1 MSEFKLSKLTISERP
16 SGLGPLETKVLELL
30 WGKGRAVTVRHV
42 LPAFPKLAYT
52 TLMTTLDRLYRKGVL
67 VRSRR
72 GRAFVY
78 EPRCSREQM
87 LNELVSGQV
96 ADLLA
101 ASTARTAVLSTLVH
115 CVGRKDAALLDELDA
130 LVQAERT
137 RLKMADE

>member
-1 MSEFKLSKLTISERP
+1 V
-16 SGLGPLETKVLELL
+16 LGPLERQVLDVL
-30 WGKGRAVTVRHV
+30 WGNGRPVTVRHV
-42 LPAFPKLAYT
+42 LPAFPELAYT

-67 VRSRR
+67 VRRLR

-87 LNELVSGQV
+87 LNEQASNQL

-101 ASTARTAVLSTLVH
+101 ASDARSAILSTLVH
-115 CVGRKDAALLDELDA
+115 CVGRNDAALLDELYA